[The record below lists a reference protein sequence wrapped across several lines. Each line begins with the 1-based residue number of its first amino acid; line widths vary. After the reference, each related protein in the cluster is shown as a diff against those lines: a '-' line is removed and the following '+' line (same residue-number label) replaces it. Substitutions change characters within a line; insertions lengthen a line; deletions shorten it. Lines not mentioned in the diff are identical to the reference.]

1 MNFSK
6 KLYMLRT
13 KAGLTQD
20 EMADKFGVSRQT
32 VYKWENEITY
42 PEVDRIIRISEVFNV
57 SIDYLLKD
65 NLSVKI
71 NEDSVEKAVL
81 QFLTISQDMNKI
93 SENII
98 EFMRDGV
105 IDDSEKVQLEEIAF
119 VLDNMIENIVQ
130 IKNAMFCEKNHKQL

>member
-81 QFLTISQDMNKI
+81 QFLAISQDMNKI

-105 IDDSEKVQLEEIAF
+105 IDDSEKVQLEKIAF

>member
-42 PEVDRIIRISEVFNV
+42 PEVDRIIRISEAFNV

-65 NLSVKI
+65 NLKEKI

-81 QFLTISQDMNKI
+81 QFLAISQDMNKI
-93 SENII
+93 SQNII

-105 IDDSEKVQLEEIAF
+105 LDDSEKVQLEEISF

-130 IKNAMFCEKNHKQL
+130 IKNTMFCEKNHKQL

>member
-42 PEVDRIIRISEVFNV
+42 PEVDRIIRISEAFNV

-65 NLSVKI
+65 NLKEKI

-81 QFLTISQDMNKI
+81 QFLAISQDMNKI
-93 SENII
+93 SQNII

-105 IDDSEKVQLEEIAF
+105 LDDSEKVQLEEISF

-130 IKNAMFCEKNHKQL
+130 IKNTMFCEKKS

>member
-81 QFLTISQDMNKI
+81 QFLAISQDMNKI

>member
-81 QFLTISQDMNKI
+81 QFLAISQDMNKI

-130 IKNAMFCEKNHKQL
+130 IKNAMFCEKDHKQL

>member
-1 MNFSK
+1 MNFSE

-65 NLSVKI
+65 NPKELL
-71 NEDSVEKAVL
+71 NEGNIEKAVL
-81 QFLTISQDMNKI
+81 QFLAISQDMNKI

-105 IDDSEKVQLEEIAF
+105 IDDSEKVQLEEMAF
-119 VLDNMIENIVQ
+119 ALDTMIENIIQ
-130 IKNAMFCEKNHKQL
+130 IKNAMFCEKKQK